1 MTNNIEYQIY
11 NTGSRCNCEACND
24 NREDRYALCEKIA
37 KEIESQC
44 LYSENLTEGNRCTIL
59 DWVDDSP
66 IRICT
71 HAKDAEIARS
81 WVKKYEEEI
90 QAIVK
95 KLR

>member
-11 NTGSRCNCEACND
+11 NTGSRCDCQACQDSKENRWAICEQ
-24 NREDRYALCEKIA
+24 IA
-37 KEIESQC
+37 KEIEAQC
-44 LYSENLTEGNRCTIL
+44 LYSEKLTEPNRCTIL

-81 WVKKYEEEI
+81 
-90 QAIVK
+90 QAIEK
-95 KLR
+95 ELE